1 MRISDWSSDVCS
13 SDLDGV
19 RVLDLTRVIA
29 GPVCGRTLAEHGADV
44 MRVAGPHLPFVPTLV
59 MDTGRG
65 KLSSHID
72 LRDESGRE
80 TLRALTRQA
89 DVFVQGS
96 RPGAI
101 AGHGFGAEQVA
112 TVRPGIL
119 LCRLCPY
126 RTEGPGRAP
135 RGL

>member
-65 KLSSHID
+65 KLSSPID

-80 TLRALTRQA
+80 TLRALAQQA
-89 DVFVQGS
+89 DGFVQGS
-96 RPGAI
+96 RPGAL
-101 AGHGFGAEQVA
+101 A
-112 TVRPGIL
+112 
-119 LCRLCPY
+119 
-126 RTEGPGRAP
+126 GPGLCGEPGAAGRA
-135 RGL
+135 GAVSLG

>member
-1 MRISDWSSDVCS
+1 
-13 SDLDGV
+13 
-19 RVLDLTRVIA
+19 
-29 GPVCGRTLAEHGADV
+29 

-80 TLRALTRQA
+80 TLRALAQQA
-89 DVFVQGS
+89 DVFVQGY

-112 TVRPGIL
+112 SVGPGITFVS
-119 LCRLCPY
+119 LCAYGYEGRWRDGGGCRNLSPMVSA
-126 RTEGPGRAP
+126 TEPGE
-135 RGL
+135 GGG